1 MDFRPPKEKR
11 KILGYEMYVASIDDV
26 LQGKV
31 WSYSDDSK
39 KKGKRQ
45 KDLADIF
52 RIVETFPDMIKQL
65 PDNIRQKQ

>member
-1 MDFRPPKEKR
+1 
-11 KILGYEMYVASIDDV
+11 MYVASIDDV